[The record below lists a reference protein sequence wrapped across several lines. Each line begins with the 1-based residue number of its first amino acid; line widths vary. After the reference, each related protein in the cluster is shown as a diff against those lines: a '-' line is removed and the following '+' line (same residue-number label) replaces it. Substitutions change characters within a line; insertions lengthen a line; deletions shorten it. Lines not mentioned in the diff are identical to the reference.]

1 MKAPTENPG
10 APASVS
16 ESSSCSEAQEPRPEV
31 KPEDSARSKLNAAA
45 LAIQHL

>member
-1 MKAPTENPG
+1 MKGPTENPG
-10 APASVS
+10 TPASVS
-16 ESSSCSEAQEPRPEV
+16 ESSCSEAQEPRPEV